1 MSRKRDE
8 EIRKVTERLAAV
20 LDELEDAIASLPGD
34 IRDVLAG
41 PGGEPAESD
50 EGEPLTHEPR

>member
-8 EIRKVTERLAAV
+8 KIRQVADRLAAV
-20 LDELEDAIASLPGD
+20 LDELEAAVAALPVE

-41 PGGEPAESD
+41 PGEPEEAE
-50 EGEPLTHEPR
+50 EGEPLSHEPR